1 MLLLKVAGGIII
13 LLLIAGILVTTIFGN
28 DIKQLVI
35 NEINKRLKTEV
46 RVNGE
51 IEFSI
56 YRNFPFASV
65 TFHNVEVRESF
76 PESKKNL
83 LKTERVDILFNLID
97 IWRKNYVIKKIVVGK
112 GNLNVRI
119 NKSGKPN
126 YTIFKSSEDTSKF
139 SVDIRSISFSDL
151 DVEYDDKLHE
161 HLYSLQFHQ
170 GELSGIFSDTEF
182 ELKLESAFFCRNLFI
197 SSKDFLK
204 EKEVELESR
213 FLINTEKGTYK
224 IKNAKLA
231 IQGIHFSVDGT
242 VQEKPKST
250 FIDFSVTAEKSG
262 IESFAGILPNEY
274 GKYLREYRS
283 KGNIS
288 LSGTIRG
295 DYSEKVNPEINF
307 RFAVKGGSI
316 SHEKLSSSFQNVN
329 LTVLYSNGPAKNLRS
344 SLVAFKDGNA
354 TFRGKPIQASFE
366 MKDFINPFL
375 NFKINTSLDLKEM
388 FPLFHLDDV
397 NDMSGELILNN
408 IYYSGYAKAL
418 NSKVN
423 LAATQAGGEV
433 VLKNVNVSANR
444 SEIENINGS
453 LKLDRNNFI
462 INDLKFNAGKSDL
475 QLSGRFVNLIPYL
488 LSLNADS
495 NESASVGIDVTVN
508 SDILNWE
515 ELLKPQMDKAT
526 NTPPSEDVI
535 PAAFDM
541 LNGKVAANIRKFSYD
556 KFRGENIQGTVL
568 FTADNIFFN
577 NISLNAESG
586 SIVANGKL
594 DKSDKD
600 ALKLES
606 SFTFSNIN
614 IHQLFYECNNWG
626 QDAITDKN
634 LQGIASSTFVLKAGW
649 NKATFDDKQLVV
661 VGDISIDKGELNDF
675 APMKALSAFV
685 KISDLEHIRF
695 SRLSNQVEIRNRT
708 VNIPMTKIS
717 TNVLN
722 LEVSGS
728 HTFDNMID
736 YKVKLNLLQL
746 LTNKFKLQQ
755 LDPETMEK
763 TPDGLL
769 NLFITMKGEASN
781 PVIQYDK
788 RAVKEKIK
796 QDMQAE
802 SKNLKQILKEEF
814 NQQKKQQDKIK
825 EWKAPEEYEYM
836 QFDTT
841 DTDNH

>member
-1 MLLLKVAGGIII
+1 
-13 LLLIAGILVTTIFGN
+13 
-28 DIKQLVI
+28 
-35 NEINKRLKTEV
+35 
-46 RVNGE
+46 
-51 IEFSI
+51 
-56 YRNFPFASV
+56 
-65 TFHNVEVRESF
+65 
-76 PESKKNL
+76 
-83 LKTERVDILFNLID
+83 
-97 IWRKNYVIKKIVVGK
+97 
-112 GNLNVRI
+112 
-119 NKSGKPN
+119 
-126 YTIFKSSEDTSKF
+126 
-139 SVDIRSISFSDL
+139 
-151 DVEYDDKLHE
+151 
-161 HLYSLQFHQ
+161 
-170 GELSGIFSDTEF
+170 
-182 ELKLESAFFCRNLFI
+182 
-197 SSKDFLK
+197 
-204 EKEVELESR
+204 
-213 FLINTEKGTYK
+213 
-224 IKNAKLA
+224 
-231 IQGIHFSVDGT
+231 
-242 VQEKPKST
+242 
-250 FIDFSVTAEKSG
+250 
-262 IESFAGILPNEY
+262 
-274 GKYLREYRS
+274 
-283 KGNIS
+283 
-288 LSGTIRG
+288 
-295 DYSEKVNPEINF
+295 
-307 RFAVKGGSI
+307 
-316 SHEKLSSSFQNVN
+316 
-329 LTVLYSNGPAKNLRS
+329 
-344 SLVAFKDGNA
+344 
-354 TFRGKPIQASFE
+354 
-366 MKDFINPFL
+366 
-375 NFKINTSLDLKEM
+375 
-388 FPLFHLDDV
+388 
-397 NDMSGELILNN
+397 
-408 IYYSGYAKAL
+408 
-418 NSKVN
+418 
-423 LAATQAGGEV
+423 
-433 VLKNVNVSANR
+433 
-444 SEIENINGS
+444 
-453 LKLDRNNFI
+453 
-462 INDLKFNAGKSDL
+462 
-475 QLSGRFVNLIPYL
+475 
-488 LSLNADS
+488 
-495 NESASVGIDVTVN
+495 
-508 SDILNWE
+508 
-515 ELLKPQMDKAT
+515 
-526 NTPPSEDVI
+526 VI